1 MVYNA
6 TSPETNL
13 INTPDLGEVQAIDFV
28 NRFAESIAKLREA
41 FGITRDQP
49 MTQGNTIQ
57 RWNFTVTPP
66 EAGTVIGE
74 GEDIPLTHVAR
85 TKGATIEVGFEK
97 ARKAVSIEEVQRVGY
112 DLAVSKT
119 DSEALKFIQRNIRTK
134 FFDYLSET
142 DQSLGTFS
150 DLQKAVAQ
158 TVAKMQDLFDD
169 DEANPIIF
177 LNPYDAA
184 KYLGDAQIS
193 NGVAVGF
200 GLTLLRNFIG
210 NVDIMINRSV
220 PQGTFYATV
229 RDNINLMHLDTNGES
244 RRLFVNK
251 QVTTDELGL
260 ISLVADDNTTNLTN
274 QTTMYWGIEL
284 FAEVTN
290 GVVKGTLA
298 DANND
303 PAPTVTNTKAE
314 ILEWLLRHG
323 KTNTDVKNKTKIEL
337 LEMVSEINTP
347 TPQPEETPAPTE
359 SNTEEEIKA
368 WLLAKNPERTDLDG
382 KTKEQLLELVA
393 AEQG

>member
-49 MTQGNTIQ
+49 MKQGNEIQ
-57 RWNFTVTPP
+57 LWKFTVTPP
-66 EAGTVIGE
+66 EAGTKIGE
-74 GEDIPLTHVAR
+74 GEDIPLTHVGR
-85 TKGATIEVGFEK
+85 QKDRKIEVEFEK
-97 ARKAVSIEEVQRVGY
+97 ARKAVSIEEVQRIGY
-112 DLAVSKT
+112 DMAVSKT
-119 DSEALKFIQRNIRTK
+119 DSEALKFIQRTIREN
-134 FFDYLSET
+134 FFERLAET
-142 DQSLGTFS
+142 EGNLGTFS
-150 DLQKAVAQ
+150 DLQKAISRANA
-158 TVAKMQDLFDD
+158 TMQIVFDE
-169 DEANPIIF
+169 DEVRTIVF
-177 LNPYDAA
+177 LNPLDAD
-184 KYLGDAQIS
+184 KYLGSAQIN

-200 GLTLLRNFIG
+200 GLTLLQNFLG

-303 PAPTVTNTKAE
+303 PAPTATNAKAE

-323 KTNTDVKNKTKIEL
+323 KTNDDV
-337 LEMVSEINTP
+337 V
-347 TPQPEETPAPTE
+347 
-359 SNTEEEIKA
+359 
-368 WLLAKNPERTDLDG
+368 G
-382 KTKEQLLELVA
+382 KTKAELLTLVA
-393 AEQG
+393 GVNTPNPGETIQPGGDNQDTE